1 MPAAPRFDLES
12 PLVSDPTGL
21 PEEFRRAVAAL
32 SAVRPRPEL
41 VLSPLD
47 APPRLAPYTWAVSV
61 EADAD
66 RRPGEDLDE
75 PDTSGRLIL
84 LHDPAGQDAWEG
96 RFRLVCFVQARL
108 DPEQVGDEMLPT
120 VGWSWLT
127 EALEQNGAAHVALG
141 GTVTQTSS
149 VRFGDIAG
157 PRRTDDVELR
167 ASWTP
172 AGPPNRTGTCAGTPR
187 RSARWC
193 RPPPACPPS
202 GSPSLPVSGH
212 DRVISP
218 GASRPVRRAT
228 T

>member
-1 MPAAPRFDLES
+1 MTTCEDDR
-12 PLVSDPTGL
+12 VMVT
-21 PEEFRRAVAAL
+21 
-32 SAVRPRPEL
+32 
-41 VLSPLD
+41 PLD
-47 APPRLAPYTWAVSV
+47 APPRLAPFTWAVSV
-61 EADAD
+61 EADAA

-84 LHDPAGQDAWEG
+84 LHDPAGQEAWEG

-127 EALEQNGAAHVALG
+127 EALDQNGAGHVALG

-157 PRRTDDVELR
+157 PRRNDDIELR

-172 AGPPNRTGTCAGTPR
+172 AAPEGSDGDLRCHAEAFCTLIATAAGLPPVGTAAMAHRIG
-187 RSARWC
+187 
-193 RPPPACPPS
+193 
-202 GSPSLPVSGH
+202 
-212 DRVISP
+212 
-218 GASRPVRRAT
+218 
-228 T
+228 